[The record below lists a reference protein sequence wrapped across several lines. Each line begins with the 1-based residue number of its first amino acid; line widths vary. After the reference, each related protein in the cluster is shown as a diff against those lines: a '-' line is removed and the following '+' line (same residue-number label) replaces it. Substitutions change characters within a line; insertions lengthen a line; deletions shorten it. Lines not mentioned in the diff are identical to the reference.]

1 MLNISLLESRPIK
14 IILSILIILEV
25 FFIATK
31 YNINFDAYIK
41 FIMILLAL
49 PISFFSVRYLMISQ
63 RETQT
68 YEAIPHHLEEGS
80 VEKTNE

>member
-1 MLNISLLESRPIK
+1 
-14 IILSILIILEV
+14 
-25 FFIATK
+25 
-31 YNINFDAYIK
+31 
-41 FIMILLAL
+41 MILLAL